1 MFLAIVPAYNE
12 EKRIGSVVQSLF
24 EHVDKVLVVD
34 DCSEDNTFEESKKA
48 GAVVLHHK
56 INCGQGAALETG
68 HEYAR
73 RNKAEY
79 VLHFDGD
86 GQFDT
91 NDIIPALQKIKEKKA
106 DVLLGSR
113 FLDNR
118 SKIPWFKKYILLPVA
133 QQVGRVFGG
142 LKLTDAHNG
151 FRILNINALKKI
163 RITQDRMAH
172 ASQIPELI
180 QKYNLNYV
188 EFPVKVTYHEY
199 GQCTVGGLR
208 IMRDLIIGK
217 FIK

>member
-24 EHVDKVLVVD
+24 EHVDKVVVVD
-34 DCSEDNTFEESKKA
+34 DCSSDNTVQVAKKA

-56 INCGQGAALETG
+56 INRGQGAALETG
-68 HEYAR
+68 DEYAR
-73 RNKAEY
+73 YIGADY

-86 GQFDT
+86 NQFDVR
-91 NDIIPALQKIKEKKA
+91 DIAPALEAIKQQQA

-113 FLDNR
+113 FLDGR
-118 SKIPWFKKYILLPVA
+118 SQIPWFKKHFLLPVA
-133 QQVGRVFGG
+133 KLINIVFGG
-142 LKLTDAHNG
+142 LNLTDVHNG

-180 QKYNLNYV
+180 KKYNLKYL

-199 GQCTVGGLR
+199 GQRAIGGLR
-208 IMRDLIIGK
+208 ILRDLFVGK
-217 FIK
+217 FLK